1 MTFLMNKTQKTCF
14 FLDIN
19 FDRAEE
25 VLITNIVTCIINSLF
40 SLFTFWGNFIILHA
54 IRKAPDLHSP
64 SFLLLCCLA
73 VPDLLVGAI
82 CQPVLVALN
91 ITDIV
96 DDLNAFC
103 VLTVIQFMSGY
114 ITSGVSAL
122 TLAAVSI
129 DRLLAV
135 TLHLRY
141 NTIVTV
147 PRVFKATFFLWIFC
161 ITVVTLKLWM
171 SNAAWNFIPVAISFL
186 TLFAV
191 TYSTSKIFLIARRH
205 KRQIN
210 NQNMAAMSLQTNT
223 VNVLKCKKS
232 AVTVLYIYGL
242 LLIFYLP
249 FITTIILETLIGY
262 TRTMKIVFSYTA
274 TAVFIN
280 SFLNPIVYCWR
291 IREIRRAVK
300 NVLRRK

>member
-1 MTFLMNKTQKTCF
+1 MNKTHQTCF

-19 FDRAEE
+19 FDRTDE
-25 VLITNIVTCIINSLF
+25 VLITNIVTCIINSVF
-40 SLFTFWGNFIILHA
+40 SLLTFWGNFIILHA

-91 ITDIV
+91 ITDIL

-103 VLTVIQFMSGY
+103 ILTMIQFMTGY
-114 ITSGVSAL
+114 ITSAVSAL
-122 TLAAVSI
+122 TLTAVSI
-129 DRLLAV
+129 DRLLAL

-141 NTIVTV
+141 NAIVTV
-147 PRVFKATFFLWIFC
+147 PRVFQTAFFFWIFC
-161 ITVVTLKLWM
+161 ITVVALKIWM
-171 SNAAWNFIPVAISFL
+171 SNAEWNFIPVAISFL
-186 TLFAV
+186 TLCVV
-191 TYSTSKIFLIARRH
+191 TFSTSKIFLIARRH
-205 KRQIN
+205 KRQIKS
-210 NQNMAAMSLQTNT
+210 QTRAALSLQTNT

-232 AVTVLYIYGL
+232 AATVLYIYGL
-242 LLIFYLP
+242 FLIFYIP
-249 FITTIILETLIGY
+249 FIVTIILETLVGY
-262 TRTMKIVFSYTA
+262 TRTMKIVFSYTT

-300 NVLRRK
+300 NVFRRKR